1 MLLKLINRNDDVIA
15 KSEIISDPHGSF
27 AERFQLKPNTM
38 LGRYTLQ
45 IESVDETVLAQHTI
59 SVEDFVP
66 LTIKPELEIEN
77 SVWSLGEKQPMT
89 LSAEYYSGG
98 NRRI

>member
-1 MLLKLINRNDDVIA
+1 
-15 KSEIISDPHGSF
+15 
-27 AERFQLKPNTM
+27 M

-66 LTIKPELEIEN
+66 LTINPELEIEN
-77 SVWSLGEKQPMT
+77 NIWSIGEKQQMT

-98 NRRI
+98 AAAGLKG